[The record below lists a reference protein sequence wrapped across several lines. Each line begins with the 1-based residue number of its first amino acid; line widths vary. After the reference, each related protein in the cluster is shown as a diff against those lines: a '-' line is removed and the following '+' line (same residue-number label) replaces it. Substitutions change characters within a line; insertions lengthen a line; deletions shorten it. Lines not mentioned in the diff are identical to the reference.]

1 MVGGDRGNAMMMTQ
15 LIYWSQPFGF
25 DDAMLG
31 GILIQARRNNVRDGL
46 TGALIVRHDLY
57 LQLLE
62 GPAAAVDRTFGRIRD
77 DNRHLAVTLLCR
89 AEVPARMFPEWSMRD
104 DPAQSWLWTAKEV
117 EAGALERATPAEV
130 VAVFGRLAAG

>member
-1 MVGGDRGNAMMMTQ
+1 MMMTQ

-31 GILIQARRNNVRDGL
+31 GILIQARRNNARDGL

-62 GPAAAVDRTFGRIRD
+62 GPDAVVETTYGRICR
-77 DNRHLAVTLLCR
+77 DNRHLAVRLISCAAVTERL
-89 AEVPARMFPEWSMRD
+89 FPEWSMRD

-130 VAVFGRLAAG
+130 QAVFQRLAAE